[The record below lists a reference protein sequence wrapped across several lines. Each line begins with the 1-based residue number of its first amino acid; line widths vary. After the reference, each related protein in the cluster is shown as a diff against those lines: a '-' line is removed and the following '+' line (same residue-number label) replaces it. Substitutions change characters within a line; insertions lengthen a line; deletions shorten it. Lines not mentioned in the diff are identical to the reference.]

1 MLLINFGSFFY
12 GLRSN
17 VVLGCRTLEATPC
30 RDLWLLDLF
39 TDSGF
44 FWVQETSSKPVLAF
58 LTVNLCLD
66 NIFAAISANPQLC
79 LGHQEG
85 FLHQRGFLIP
95 SIILQQTQTSCKAQ
109 KCHKAGDGSGGEG
122 PSMEQSGI
130 SMILDLKMGFACI
143 YLGKAEASGC
153 CLRQLS
159 GQRPAGS
166 WQIGQVN
173 V

>member
-1 MLLINFGSFFY
+1 M
-12 GLRSN
+12 
-17 VVLGCRTLEATPC
+17 EATPC

-44 FWVQETSSKPVLAF
+44 FWVQETSLKPALAF

-85 FLHQRGFLIP
+85 FLTP
-95 SIILQQTQTSCKAQ
+95 AIILQQTQTSCKAQ

-130 SMILDLKMGFACI
+130 SMILDLKMGSACI
-143 YLGKAEASGC
+143 YLEKAEAGGC